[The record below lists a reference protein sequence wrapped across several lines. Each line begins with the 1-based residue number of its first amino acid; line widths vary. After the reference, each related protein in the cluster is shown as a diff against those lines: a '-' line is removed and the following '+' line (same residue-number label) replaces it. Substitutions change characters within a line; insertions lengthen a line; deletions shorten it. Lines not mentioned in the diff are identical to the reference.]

1 MQTIYLSSLQHYLFC
16 PRQFALIDLECIWE
30 DNVLT
35 AEGQVMHQKVNSGEN
50 ETRGVVKTAR
60 SLHLGSEKYGLYG
73 IADVVEYRNEA
84 GEQSIMP
91 VEYKRGRPKEHRA
104 DEVQLCAQA
113 LCLEEM
119 HQCVVPKGALFY
131 GKTRRRTNVEF
142 DEELR
147 SLTISVIEGCR
158 NILETKRTPKP
169 TYRTSRCR
177 NCSLREHCHP
187 KVFNKDAGA
196 WLQEQL
202 KDVLDDD

>member
-1 MQTIYLSSLQHYLFC
+1 MQTILLNSLQHYLFC

-50 ETRGVVKTAR
+50 ETRGTLKTVR

-84 GEQSIMP
+84 GEQSIVP

-119 HQCVVPKGALFY
+119 HHCRVPKGALFY

-147 SLTISVIEGCR
+147 NLTISVIEGCR
-158 NILETKRTPKP
+158 KILETKRTPKP
-169 TYRTSRCR
+169 IFRTSKCR

-187 KVFNKDAGA
+187 KVFNKDAGE
-196 WLQEQL
+196 WLKAQL
-202 KDVLDDD
+202 KDVLDDN